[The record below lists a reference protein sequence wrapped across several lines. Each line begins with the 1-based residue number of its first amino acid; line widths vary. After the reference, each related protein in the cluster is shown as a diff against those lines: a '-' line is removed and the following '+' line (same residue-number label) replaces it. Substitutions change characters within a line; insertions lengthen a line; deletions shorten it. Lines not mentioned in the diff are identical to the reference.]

1 MIYQLSAISSQQS
14 VLSYLSFPRKLESS
28 SLTSSLSGLTGQS
41 RTKVLDSP
49 IKSGND
55 RKKLRR
61 DDGKKGRNDYNFT
74 VFNSSEAGFTL
85 VELMITMVIFLIVI
99 AAASGILTGMIT
111 QFKQQSKIAETNIE
125 GIVGLDI
132 MRWDIEHAGYG
143 LPWVLGG
150 AAYSEA
156 LNDTATTWN
165 DQTFND
171 GPPNNPQRGTCPD
184 ASPLICNPASS
195 SNPPG
200 AIRSGNGLAINGSDV
215 LVIKA
220 VNVATNVASSKWTH
234 LFTGNTVT
242 KWNSS
247 SERLVTSDRVI
258 VLSPNTRTLIVN
270 GANFTTRYDANTDP
284 NPDRLMDAAF
294 APPDNTETYV
304 VYGITLKGDP
314 VVTALTMPFNR
325 ADFYIKTPTANFP
338 SRCATGTGILYKGT
352 ISQNDGSNTPGA
364 IGQELPLLDC
374 VADMQVVYLNAGAY
388 TADISA
394 LSAQQIREQVREV
407 RVYILAHEG
416 QYDRD
421 FTFDLN
427 SRNAGLTPSIACL
440 TCIRVGEFGLG
451 QDFDLSGITNWQ
463 NYRWK
468 VYTIVVKPINL
479 R

>member
-1 MIYQLSAISSQQS
+1 MSEDSRQHIVDSKKEKAKGFPSTVYRLLS
-14 VLSYLSFPRKLESS
+14 
-28 SLTSSLSGLTGQS
+28 
-41 RTKVLDSP
+41 TK
-49 IKSGND
+49 
-55 RKKLRR
+55 
-61 DDGKKGRNDYNFT
+61 
-74 VFNSSEAGFTL
+74 AGFSL
-85 VELMITMVIFLIVI
+85 VELMITMVIFLIVLS
-99 AAASGILTGMIT
+99 AASGILTGMVT

-132 MRWDIEHAGYG
+132 MRRDIEHAGYG

-215 LVIKA
+215 LVVKA
-220 VNVATNVASSKWTH
+220 INVAGSEASEKWTH
-234 LFTGNTVT
+234 LYQNNTL
-242 KWNSS
+242 KEWLPAG
-247 SERLVTSDRVI
+247 ERLTTSDRLI
-258 VLSPNTRTLIVN
+258 VLRTDTRELIVD
-270 GANFTTRYDANTDP
+270 GTRFTTRYREN
-284 NPDRLMDAAF
+284 DAAPDTLVDMTAAANLDTAF
-294 APPDNTETYV
+294 YPPDNV
-304 VYGITLKGDP
+304 QKRIAYGITLKADP

-352 ISQNDGSNTPGA
+352 ISQDDGSNTPGA

-374 VADMQVVYLNAGAY
+374 VADMQVVYLNAGTY
-388 TADISA
+388 TADISG
-394 LSAQQIREQVREV
+394 LSAQQIREQITEV

-421 FTFDLN
+421 YTFNNFTCGAN
-427 SRNAGLTPSIACL
+427 
-440 TCIRVGEFGLG
+440 CITVGEFSMGRN
-451 QDFDLSGITNWQ
+451 FDLSGITNWQ

-468 VYTIVVKPINL
+468 VYTLVVRPNNL